1 MVAGIQ
7 KQPQDYG
14 GIFQPGGTTKKKE
27 KINTPTGFNYGGFQP
42 GGTTK
47 KKKYELAGQKT
58 EAQKKADKLASQ
70 VSMQTGGSTTGGVKT
85 KEGSRKLDAIT
96 QQAGAA
102 GNTMSGARASTA
114 AGRSIQRT
122 EQLRRNYQDPDF
134 RAEQKKIADARG
146 MTYDAQKKEGFQTAE
161 DPNKMRGIYDQASSA
176 QGGTLTTAQSLA
188 PGMDRSG
195 GSQGM
200 NYGGSMRDVG
210 KPGHSG
216 TKPKT
221 DGTPPKPMFTS
232 PTKPKKK
239 DIDAQVQS
247 IVDNMPK
254 PSTKVKPPTGKDNK
268 INLDDVEQA
277 TGKVRAGD
285 RFYGAAKKL
294 TTQGARIGRN
304 KNITTPNSSP
314 TPKADKRFLGIPVPK
329 FFGSPNLGGK

>member
-27 KINTPTGFNYGGFQP
+27 KINTPTGSNYGGFQP
-42 GGTTK
+42 GGTTQ

-70 VSMQTGGSTTGGVKT
+70 ISMQTGGSTTGGVKT

-134 RAEQKKIADARG
+134 RADQKKIADARG
-146 MTYDAQKKEGFQTAE
+146 ITYDAQKKEGFQTAE

-188 PGMDRSG
+188 PSMDRSG

-216 TKPKT
+216 AKPKT

-239 DIDAQVQS
+239 DIDAQVES
-247 IVDNMPK
+247 IVESIPK
-254 PSTKVKPPTGKDNK
+254 TFKKPDKPAPPTGTDSK
-268 INLDDVEQA
+268 IKLDDAERA
-277 TGKVRAGD
+277 TGKVKATD
-285 RFYGAAKKL
+285 KFYGAAKKL
-294 TTQGARIGRN
+294 TTQGARIGRD
-304 KNITTPNSSP
+304 KKITLPKTSTP
-314 TPKADKRFLGIPVPK
+314 TPKADKNFLGISVPK
-329 FFGSPNLGGK
+329 FFGGGK